1 MSSAIADCEAAPSVV
16 SIPGRV
22 GARPAT
28 ELAPVLLGDAT
39 WWGTLAAARDL
50 GSRGVPVTLA
60 SDARIAPARWSC
72 HVDRVEPCPGNG
84 EPARVLRWLLDFGR
98 RFPGHVLYPTSDE
111 LAWLLAE
118 NRDELGALFRLYSPR
133 IEALTWLLD
142 KKQLGEAALASGLCV
157 PEAWCPSDEEEVRR
171 LAKEVVFP
179 VYVKPRTQVFARGHG
194 KGQRVE
200 RPAALP
206 SAWRLWH
213 SGARLPAGIAERMP
227 GVERPLL
234 QASYPGCD
242 RVFTVDGFVDETG
255 ELFCTL
261 GCVKVL
267 QWPRGS
273 GPGICFEQA
282 PVPANIEDGLSRLFR
297 RVGFY
302 GVFDAEFIEHAGRH
316 LLIDVNPRFYNHM
329 AFEVERGLPLPWMA
343 YLGALGDRGALRA
356 AVESARR
363 SGGGPAVYVHR
374 LPLRMMLGIQALTRR
389 MGVEERSR
397 WRSWLALPGEMVTDP
412 VRQDGDAWPAVGEIA
427 FAIQR
432 FVQHPRAYLRH
443 LANPGQRPTEH

>member
-1 MSSAIADCEAAPSVV
+1 MSSAIADIPAAPSVAA
-16 SIPGRV
+16 IPNRAGV
-22 GARPAT
+22 RPAT

-50 GSRGVPVTLA
+50 GSRGVAVTLA
-60 SDARIAPARWSC
+60 SDAQIAPARWSR
-72 HVDRVEPCPGNG
+72 HVDRVLRYPGHG
-84 EPARVLRWLLDFGR
+84 EPVRALEWLLDFGR

-111 LAWLLAE
+111 LAWLLAA
-118 NRDELGALFRLYSPR
+118 NRDELGATFRLYSPR
-133 IEALTWLLD
+133 IEALACLLD
-142 KKQLGEAALASGLCV
+142 KKQLGQAALASGLCV
-157 PEAWCPSDEEEVRR
+157 PEAWCPVNEEEVLR
-171 LAKEVVFP
+171 LAEGATFP
-179 VYVKPRTQVFARGHG
+179 LYVKPRTQVFSTHG

-200 RPAALP
+200 RRAELL

-213 SGARLPAGIAERMP
+213 SRARFPADVAKSMP
-227 GVERPLL
+227 GCERPLL

-242 RVFTVDGFVDETG
+242 RIFTVDGFIDETG
-255 ELFCTL
+255 ELFSTL

-273 GPGICFEQA
+273 GPGICFEHA
-282 PVPANIEDGLSRLFR
+282 PVPPSIQNGLSRLFR

-302 GVFDAEFIEHAGRH
+302 GVFDAEFIEHAGCH

-363 SGGGPAVYVHR
+363 SGGGPAAYVHR
-374 LPLRMMLGIQALTRR
+374 LPLRMMLGMQALTRG
-389 MGVEERSR
+389 MTAEERAR
-397 WRSWLALPGEMVTDP
+397 WRSWLAIPAGSVTDP
-412 VRQDGDAWPAVGEIA
+412 VRQDGDVWPAVGQIALEIG
-427 FAIQR
+427 R
-432 FVQHPRAYLRH
+432 FVRHPRAYLRH
-443 LANPGQRPTEH
+443 LAHPGRRPERP